1 MPFSPHRWGG
11 TVFAPP
17 LFRTLG
23 GNTPP
28 HFSGP
33 WGGNFLCPPKNMGGQ
48 CFSVPPHYG
57 GGMFSPHGGGEEQ
70 DMSNGTTH
78 TISTSMF
85 TTSPC
90 FTSAASSV
98 ETLQGGSEKQDGPPQ
113 AENFGISKRLC
124 HRFSLRNRVY
134 RLQKPRNFRLRCSN
148 ILEPF

>member
-1 MPFSPHRWGG
+1 MPLSPHRWGG

-23 GNTPP
+23 GKFFVP
-28 HFSGP
+28 
-33 WGGNFLCPPKNMGGQ
+33 PPKIWGAMIL
-48 CFSVPPHYG
+48 SSPPLW
-57 GGMFSPHGGGEEQ
+57 GGMFSPPIVGGKSKTCPPPSKWG
-70 DMSNGTTH
+70 GTH

>member
-1 MPFSPHRWGG
+1 MGGG

-33 WGGNFLCPPKNMGGQ
+33 WGGNFCAPPKIWGGNVSQFPPTMGGNV
-48 CFSVPPHYG
+48 SPPPIVG
-57 GGMFSPHGGGEEQ
+57 GKSKTVMSPPSKWGG
-70 DMSNGTTH
+70 TH

-98 ETLQGGSEKQDGPPQ
+98 ETLHGGSEKQDGPPQ